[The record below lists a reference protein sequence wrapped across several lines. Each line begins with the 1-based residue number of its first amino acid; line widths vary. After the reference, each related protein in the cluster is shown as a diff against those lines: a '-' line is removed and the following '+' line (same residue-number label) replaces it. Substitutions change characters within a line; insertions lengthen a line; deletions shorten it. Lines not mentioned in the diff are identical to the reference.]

1 MCLILF
7 AYKSHPRYR
16 LVAAANRDEF
26 YKRPAR
32 QAAFWPDNPD
42 ILAGRDLQ
50 EGGTW
55 MGVTRSG
62 RFAGLTNYRDP
73 ASYKHQAPSRGHLVY
88 NYLNSGIGPED
99 YIDSLPDGGEVYN
112 GFNLLLGNG
121 EALYYYSNR
130 ESFIREVLP
139 GIHGLS
145 NALLDVPWP
154 KVRKGVE
161 TLTGLLQQ
169 DDFDLEQLYD
179 MMADQEIPDDNDLPV
194 TGVGLKRE
202 RMLAPA
208 FVTSP
213 DYGTRLSTV
222 ILIDYHNNIEFRERT
237 FTEGKPGTWEEVHY
251 SISR

>member
-16 LVAAANRDEF
+16 LVVAANRDE
-26 YKRPAR
+26 YYRRSAR
-32 QAAFWPDNPD
+32 QADFWPDNPE

-73 ASYKHQAPSRGHLVY
+73 SSYKQQAPSRGHLVY
-88 NYLNSGIGPED
+88 NYLNSDISPED
-99 YIDSLPDGGEVYN
+99 YIDSLPDGGAAYN
-112 GFNLLLGNG
+112 GFNLLMGNA

-130 ESFIREVLP
+130 EGFIREVGP

-154 KVRKGVE
+154 KVCKGVG
-161 TLTGLLQQ
+161 TLTSLLQQ
-169 DDFDLEQLYD
+169 DALDFEQLFA
-179 MMADQEIPDDNDLPV
+179 MMADQEIPDDNYLPE
-194 TGVGLKRE
+194 TGVGLKWE
-202 RMLAPA
+202 RILAPT

-213 DYGTRLSTV
+213 KYGTRLSTI
-222 ILIDYHNNIEFRERT
+222 ILIDYHNHIEFRERT
-237 FTEGKPGTWEEVHY
+237 FTEGRPDTWHEVCY
-251 SISR
+251 EI